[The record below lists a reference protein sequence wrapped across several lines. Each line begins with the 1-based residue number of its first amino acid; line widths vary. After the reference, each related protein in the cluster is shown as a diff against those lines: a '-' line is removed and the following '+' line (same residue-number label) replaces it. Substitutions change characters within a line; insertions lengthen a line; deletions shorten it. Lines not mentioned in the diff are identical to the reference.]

1 MKRATHKSKRQI
13 EEIIAE
19 LRPRP
24 DAPAVMRK
32 LPARRTQPTPD
43 SGQSPDAVVP
53 ATPDRSASPSPEQ
66 RPDAVAVSPALA
78 LHVVAHGPCPGSLG
92 WYDLHGRFSSPIS
105 VDLSPEQEAALLESA
120 KRLNVVPEALAGA
133 AIRDFLVQQEADFQ
147 AAADRVLRKNKELYR
162 RLA

>member
-43 SGQSPDAVVP
+43 SGQ
-53 ATPDRSASPSPEQ
+53 

-92 WYDLHGRFSSPIS
+92 WYDLHGRFSLPIS